1 MADKD
6 FVVKNGLVTGS
17 NTATFGTAVYNVS
30 NGNVGIG
37 TSTPGDKLA
46 VAGTVSAG
54 NTKVTGWVNAS
65 SGFYGTV
72 QTATQGTINHDSLAN
87 YSSDRHIAHSG
98 VSIATA
104 NGVAGGGDIT
114 TTRNLY
120 VSVGNTQLVANS
132 TGLWVDQSKLDHN
145 SLTNYVA
152 NKHIDHTTVSVSA
165 GNGLTGGGD
174 ISSTRTLAVAVGNTQ
189 LVSNSTGVW
198 VDQSKIDH
206 NSLTNYVANKHIDHT
221 AVSISTGNGL
231 SGGGDISSTRTL
243 TVTAGTGVVVNA
255 TGVHV
260 NSTYIG
266 TISANNTT
274 YVNGKTEGN
283 LNVNSASYATSA
295 GSATNASAAT
305 NATYAT
311 SAGSATN
318 AGYATSAGSAT
329 NATYATSA
337 GSATYAGTA
346 GATTTTNNFQM
357 NSLGIG
363 TAASGTAG
371 EIRASSDITAYY
383 SSDASLKEN
392 VTTIENA
399 LETIM
404 QINGVYF
411 DWKDEYIQKHG
422 GEDGYFIR
430 KHDIGVIAQQLE
442 KVLPEVVAT
451 RQDGIKAV
459 KYDRIVALLI
469 EGVKELSN
477 RLDVLENI
485 KK

>member
-6 FVVKNGLVTGS
+6 FIVKNGLVTGS
-17 NTATFGTAVYNVS
+17 NTVTLGTAVTFAS
-30 NGNVGIG
+30 NGNVGFG
-37 TSTPGDKLA
+37 NTTPTSKITVTGN
-46 VAGTVSAG
+46 VSA
-54 NTKVTGWVNAS
+54 VFINAS

-72 QTATQGTINHDSLAN
+72 QTATQGTIDHNSLAN
-87 YSSDRHIAHSG
+87 YS
-98 VSIATA
+98 A
-104 NGVAGGGDIT
+104 NQHV
-114 TTRNLY
+114 
-120 VSVGNTQLVANS
+120 
-132 TGLWVDQSKLDHN
+132 
-145 SLTNYVA
+145 
-152 NKHIDHTTVSVSA
+152 DHTT
-165 GNGLTGGGD
+165 
-174 ISSTRTLAVAVGNTQ
+174 
-189 LVSNSTGVW
+189 
-198 VDQSKIDH
+198 
-206 NSLTNYVANKHIDHT
+206 
-221 AVSISTGNGL
+221 VSISTGNGL
-231 SGGGDISSTRTL
+231 TGGGTIASTRSL
-243 TVTAGTGVVVNA
+243 SVVAGTGAVVNS

-260 NSTYIG
+260 NSAYIG
-266 TISANNTT
+266 TLSANNTT

-318 AGYATSAGSAT
+318 ASAAT

-337 GSATYAGTA
+337 GSATNATYAGTA

-357 NSLGIG
+357 NSLGVG
-363 TAASGTAG
+363 TGASGTAG
-371 EIRASSDITAYY
+371 EIRATDDITAYY

-399 LETIM
+399 LEIIM

-411 DWKDEYIQKHG
+411 DWKEEYIQKHG

-451 RQDGIKAV
+451 RKDGIKAV

-469 EGVKELSN
+469 EGIKELSN
-477 RLDVLENI
+477 RLEVLENT